1 MSPESAAGYIGKLV
15 LHPLEDGVHMELVDK
30 FGFRDKAGID
40 WMVPGGTQ
48 VDGAS
53 IPQALWSIVGS
64 PFTGKYRDASVI
76 HDFYCDVRKRPWQ
89 DVHRLFYE
97 AMIVSKV
104 SEARAK
110 LMYAAVYFAGPRW
123 SATVVHNNNLQQ
135 FSILNTPFV
144 LEVRSVVDADGLT
157 AEDNLNR
164 GLPILPSTSAINLHI
179 DDFERLIQK
188 YHPSINQIGNALDS
202 SLSAFGNLYQEQ
214 RVLAGASQLTSD

>member
-1 MSPESAAGYIGKLV
+1 MSQEGAAGYIGKLIWT
-15 LHPLEDGVHMELVDK
+15 PLDDGVHMELVDK
-30 FGFRDKAGID
+30 FGFRDKGGVD
-40 WMVPGGTQ
+40 WMVPKGTQ

-89 DVHRLFYE
+89 DVHRVFYE

-123 SATVVHNNNLQQ
+123 SPTVVHNNNLQE
-135 FSILNTPFV
+135 FSVLHTPFA
-144 LEVRSVVDADGLT
+144 LEVRSLVDADGLT

-164 GLPILPSTSAINLHI
+164 GLPLLPATSAINLHI
-179 DDFERLIQK
+179 DDFERLIEK
-188 YHPSINQIGNALDS
+188 YDPSINQIGNALDS
-202 SLSAFGNLYQEQ
+202 SLGAFGNLYQEQ
-214 RVLAGASQLTSD
+214 RVLAGASQLSPD